1 MPRVIPCRGVS
12 SLGFISGRIHRL
24 GGMVQGRGVSRR
36 RAGLRTDL
44 TVLALIGV
52 LLIAALA
59 AGGHSLYQQVYSP
72 SAFVQ
77 RYLDLL
83 AAGKA
88 ADALRVPGVA
98 LDLAVQNG
106 DDIHAVASEA
116 LLRTAALAP
125 LADYDVTSE
134 KRDGDAFEVTAEYV
148 AGGVDGRSTFTIVQ
162 DGWVGVVPNW
172 RFASS
177 PLAEIELTVRGADVF
192 SVNGFELDRRQVSV
206 DGAEAKPLDPL
217 HLLVFTP
224 GAYSVRVDTPIS
236 ATPGVRVLADTAL
249 ARTPVDVQA
258 LPTEEFTAIVQ
269 EKVEDFLTECATQ
282 EVLLPTACPFGLEV
296 AHRLADGSLPK
307 WSIAQQPVVTVE
319 PDGANWVIPPADAV
333 AHIEVDIK
341 SVFDGSV
348 HTVSEDVPFQVTGS
362 ISILSDGSAQIRV
375 GAPGG
380 D

>member
-1 MPRVIPCRGVS
+1 
-12 SLGFISGRIHRL
+12 
-24 GGMVQGRGVSRR
+24 

-44 TVLALIGV
+44 TILALIGV

-83 AAGKA
+83 ASGKA

-148 AGGVDGRSTFTIVQ
+148 AGGVDGLSTFTIVQ

-177 PLAEIELTVRGADVF
+177 PLAEIELTVRGGDVF
-192 SVNGFELDRRQVSV
+192 SVNGFDLDRRQVSV

-258 LPTEEFTAIVQ
+258 LTTEEFTAIVQ

-296 AHRLADGSLPK
+296 A
-307 WSIAQQPVVTVE
+307 
-319 PDGANWVIPPADAV
+319 
-333 AHIEVDIK
+333 
-341 SVFDGSV
+341 
-348 HTVSEDVPFQVTGS
+348 
-362 ISILSDGSAQIRV
+362 
-375 GAPGG
+375 
-380 D
+380 